1 MAAGNKNLN
10 KVYVA
15 NERVIQFET
24 KFNKT
29 QKSIKKF
36 EIFIFAGIVFFLF
49 LNNPEYPVITAFVG
63 FIVAIVLK
71 LNSITIFDLKKELE
85 EIGLHF
91 QQNKPYFIK
100 IGDAVTAIEDVPDA
114 ATVLNPKKTKK
125 EGFNPEAIQYPI
137 IVEDKQMLTH
147 MFVIGTTGAGKTTF
161 LTNILEQVLQLG
173 GGCMAVDGKGDQSV
187 YEAFYNTAIDCGRE
201 DDFFVINY
209 NVPEE
214 SNTLSLLSKG
224 NADEI
229 SDIIGN
235 MLEQGGDNAFWSGRA
250 LSMMKGLLSVLIPLK
265 DAGLLFTPDGEKAEI
280 LTFSLLQQWIADI
293 HIKRLY
299 FTVKVANKILNN
311 NYRFITNGVNTFEE
325 EPLQYMHGRNN
336 KGEVTEDDEIFE
348 YFETEKEKIKLP
360 FGPEDFKRFRKIE
373 FEKNEQIR
381 YGIDISRL
389 ESYLTSVY
397 FSIEDEFSEITESS
411 SKQHG
416 NSFLMW
422 NEALDLIGG
431 RFGKIFDTKY
441 PEIDMQDVVSNGRI
455 LYILLPALKVDPRT
469 LSVLGKIILG
479 FFKQSVSV
487 LLGNKISGTVEERY
501 RSFAIRPRVPF
512 WAVMDE
518 YGAYAVE
525 GFDNVL
531 AQARSLRVSVAIL
544 VQEIASLKKASEI
557 EAQRLLGNT
566 GLKIVLKLEE
576 QKSVEEVIQFIG
588 EEEVAFVGTGRVSDT
603 LDERNMNVEKR
614 TILNTKML
622 KSMGAGHS
630 YIMWA
635 GKVVPALVR
644 YYEPPIA
651 KVIPDFSNFKKAVTQ
666 KYYRK
671 HFVKDY
677 DEKHKKVYLNYF
689 SNKKEKDIKIEN
701 KFWGSLEEVEKINK
715 NSSFLDEM

>member
-1 MAAGNKNLN
+1 MSENKALN
-10 KVYVA
+10 KTFVA
-15 NERVIQFET
+15 SERVIQFET

-29 QKSIKKF
+29 QKSIKKY
-36 EIFIFAGIVFFLF
+36 ELFIFFGIMFFLF
-49 LNNPEYPVITAFVG
+49 LNNPEYPVIVSFIGLITA
-63 FIVAIVLK
+63 IILK
-71 LNSITIFDLKKELE
+71 LNSITIFDLKKEIE

-91 QQNKPYFIK
+91 TSEIPYYVK
-100 IGDAVTAIEDVPDA
+100 IGDAVTSIEDVPNA
-114 ATVLNPKKTKK
+114 ATVLNPKKSRKQ
-125 EGFNPEAIQYPI
+125 GFNPEALQYPI

-173 GGCMAVDGKGDQSV
+173 GGCMAVDGKGDQTV

-250 LSMMKGLLSVLIPLK
+250 LSMMKGLLSILIPLK

-280 LTFSLLQQWIADI
+280 LTFSLLQKWIADVN
-293 HIKRLY
+293 IKRLF
-299 FTVKVANKILNN
+299 FTVKVANKIINST
-311 NYRFITNGVNTFEE
+311 YRYYSNGINTFEE
-325 EPLQYMHGRNN
+325 EPMQYLHGSNS
-336 KGEVTEDDEIFE
+336 KGEISDEDEGYE
-348 YFETEKEKIKLP
+348 YFETEKDRLKLP
-360 FGPEDFKRFRKIE
+360 FGEEDYKKFRKLTY
-373 FEKNEQIR
+373 EKNEQI
-381 YGIDISRL
+381 YKGIDISRL

-431 RFGKIFDTKY
+431 RFGKIFDTKF

-566 GLKIVLKLEE
+566 GLKIILKLEE
-576 QKSVEEVIQFIG
+576 QKSVQEVIEFVG
-588 EEEVAFVGTGRVSDT
+588 KTEVAFVGTGRVSDN
-603 LDERNMNVEKR
+603 LDERNLNIDTR
-614 TILNTKML
+614 DILTTQML

-651 KVIPDFSNFKKAVTQ
+651 KVIPEFSKFKKKITQ
-666 KYYRK
+666 KYFRK
-671 HFVKDY
+671 YFVQDY
-677 DEKHKKVYLNYF
+677 MSKYKKEYLTYF
-689 SNKKEKDIKIEN
+689 SNKKEKEIKIEN
-701 KFWGSLEEVEKINK
+701 KFWGTLDDIEQMNHSG
-715 NSSFLDEM
+715 SFLNI